1 VSTIKNPDANP
12 PHRHHKSQTTTVERI
27 IMNRIAQTAFP
38 SRYIQ
43 GPGAIK
49 LLPSIVQVCPV
60 KCCIYFVDLYT
71 NLLVLR
77 TLQGFGTSG
86 LLIVDPFVHDHIL
99 PSINLNGDS
108 LVTEVFGGE
117 CTEEEIQRLVDAG
130 KKGSVSSVIGLG
142 GGKVRL
148 TCLPS

>member
-1 VSTIKNPDANP
+1 
-12 PHRHHKSQTTTVERI
+12 
-27 IMNRIAQTAFP
+27 MNRIAQTAFP

-49 LLPSIVQVCPV
+49 LLPSIVQ
-60 KCCIYFVDLYT
+60 
-71 NLLVLR
+71 
-77 TLQGFGTSG
+77 GFGASG

-99 PSINLNGDS
+99 PSINLSSDS

-130 KKGSVSSVIGLG
+130 KKGSVGCVIGLG
-142 GGKVRL
+142 GGKVRKHDGL
-148 TCLPS
+148 TSLS